1 MVTLQWA
8 MKWCH
13 FVRSALKLLQGRS
26 CGKIGTVNDQHK
38 FSTNTSCCPSVL
50 GHLSLIRWKGREC
63 KDGCHLV
70 IISIYNGIHLPH
82 GILREIHTSPVC
94 PLCWTQNL
102 GERAGLFLAQP
113 SANLLSC
120 LTAQCDFTVLFFGV
134 PAGVVSKASHVSRSI
149 SVSTGPISLW
159 PQPVLLFNCRRPK
172 HEVIQVDCHVL
183 PDNTGEACKYT
194 DLPSHLRIH
203 RQWCTK
209 ASKAGV
215 LESLAPSRT
224 FGQLSGFMA
233 QWFTTRMANF
243 QSTHFPEVK
252 LESSVFRLYCMFIS
266 VNQEE
271 HSVLPRNWGS
281 QIH

>member
-1 MVTLQWA
+1 MVTSLQWA

-38 FSTNTSCCPSVL
+38 FSTNISCCPSVL
-50 GHLSLIRWKGREC
+50 GHLSLICLKGREC

-82 GILREIHTSPVC
+82 GILWEIHTSPVC

-159 PQPVLLFNCRRPK
+159 PQPDHCAFWPL
-172 HEVIQVDCHVL
+172 
-183 PDNTGEACKYT
+183 
-194 DLPSHLRIH
+194 
-203 RQWCTK
+203 
-209 ASKAGV
+209 
-215 LESLAPSRT
+215 
-224 FGQLSGFMA
+224 
-233 QWFTTRMANF
+233 
-243 QSTHFPEVK
+243 
-252 LESSVFRLYCMFIS
+252 
-266 VNQEE
+266 
-271 HSVLPRNWGS
+271 
-281 QIH
+281 

>member
-26 CGKIGTVNDQHK
+26 FGKIGTVNDQHK

-50 GHLSLIRWKGREC
+50 GHLSLIRLKGREC

-159 PQPVLLFNCRRPK
+159 PQPGHYNAFASLQLQKAKAWGHPGR
-172 HEVIQVDCHVL
+172 L
-183 PDNTGEACKYT
+183 PC
-194 DLPSHLRIH
+194 
-203 RQWCTK
+203 
-209 ASKAGV
+209 AS
-215 LESLAPSRT
+215 R
-224 FGQLSGFMA
+224 
-233 QWFTTRMANF
+233 
-243 QSTHFPEVK
+243 
-252 LESSVFRLYCMFIS
+252 
-266 VNQEE
+266 
-271 HSVLPRNWGS
+271 
-281 QIH
+281 